1 MSRTTM
7 TKCKRTGTCICTT
20 MTDDLF
26 NDVDQSVE
34 MRNTFLTADLE
45 HHYPDDNSW
54 AMRAENYDLF
64 D

>member
-1 MSRTTM
+1 
-7 TKCKRTGTCICTT
+7 